1 MKNIDRVFIGAC
13 CGMPLGI
20 VGIATGSIF
29 ALIFNKIIGRKKL
42 LCHIVQRLQ
51 I

>member
-29 ALIFNKIIGRKKL
+29 ALIFNKIIGKENSYGT
-42 LCHIVQRLQ
+42 
-51 I
+51 

>member
-1 MKNIDRVFIGAC
+1 MIKYYIFKRFYEKYRQNFIGAC

-29 ALIFNKIIGRKKL
+29 ALIFNKIIGKEK
-42 LCHIVQRLQ
+42 
-51 I
+51 